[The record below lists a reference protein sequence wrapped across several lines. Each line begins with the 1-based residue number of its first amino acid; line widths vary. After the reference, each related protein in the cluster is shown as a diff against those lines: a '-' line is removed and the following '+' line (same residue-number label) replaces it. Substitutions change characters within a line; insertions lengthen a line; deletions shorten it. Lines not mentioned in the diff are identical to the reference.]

1 MEMQLTVYNCAKIN
15 NKNNV
20 PFITITDQMAVNLK
34 PTLNTICREACFTI
48 NQSLL
53 PLWLKQ
59 QLDNTSGVFTIREN
73 IDILKQCEINNN
85 TKLKTGFAEFLS
97 SSTFTNEK

>member
-1 MEMQLTVYNCAKIN
+1 MDLQLTLYNCVKIN
-15 NKNNV
+15 NKNNA
-20 PFITITDQMAVNLK
+20 PLITITDEMAVNLK

-59 QLDNTSGVFTIREN
+59 HLENTSGVFTIREN
-73 IDILKQCEINNN
+73 IDILKECEINNN
-85 TKLKTGFAEFLS
+85 TKLRTGFTEFLS
-97 SSTFTNEK
+97 SSSFTK

>member
-1 MEMQLTVYNCAKIN
+1 MELQLTLYNCAKIN
-15 NKNNV
+15 NKNNA
-20 PFITITDQMAVNLK
+20 PFITIADEVAVNLK

-59 QLDNTSGVFTIREN
+59 QLENTSGVFTIREN

-97 SSTFTNEK
+97 SSTFTK